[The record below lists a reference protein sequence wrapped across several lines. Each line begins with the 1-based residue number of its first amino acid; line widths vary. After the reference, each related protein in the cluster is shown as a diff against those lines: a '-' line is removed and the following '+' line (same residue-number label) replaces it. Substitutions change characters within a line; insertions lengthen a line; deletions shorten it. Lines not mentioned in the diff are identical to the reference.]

1 VDIKAEA
8 TVSLNPYQFG
18 NNNPVIFN
26 DPLGDMSNLNGQE
39 GRMRKGADGNYHVGW
54 YNDLLW
60 GGIDGDFGTR
70 GDGESYESG
79 GGGGGGGGG
88 KDRDENFTALN
99 LLELLLNNT
108 PHDEDKNFY
117 DIKYECFNVYYKNE
131 FVGFVE
137 KIFFGEYK
145 SVVDGKDV
153 QGVELILGF
162 KNKSDKFK
170 EFNWVQNV
178 ITTHIL
184 KDKKESG
191 EFVYRD
197 GYYYYADYTK
207 GNKPYYNA
215 SWNYKLM
222 DLVNKNSKFN
232 FFGNYTT
239 VFKDSP
245 SRETS
250 VKNGYWLASLS
261 LVANTKNGHE
271 TLTNFYYG
279 FQTDGNAKLKLINFG
294 QSAAN
299 FYWFTNYLLGLK
311 F

>member
-1 VDIKAEA
+1 VDMKAEEFA
-8 TVSLNPYQFG
+8 YINPYQFG
-18 NNNPVIFN
+18 NDNPVMFN
-26 DPLGDMSNLNGQE
+26 DPMGDKFGGRNGERGNQLQVHNW
-39 GRMRKGADGNYHVGW
+39 GAEYGW
-54 YNDLLW
+54 SH
-60 GGIDGDFGTR
+60 DFSSFG
-70 GDGESYESG
+70 SG
-79 GGGGGGGGG
+79 YVGGGG
-88 KDRDENFTALN
+88 KDRNENFTALN
-99 LLELLLNNT
+99 LLESLWNNT
-108 PHDEDKNFY
+108 ADGKDRNFF
-117 DIKYECFNVYYKNE
+117 DVKFECFNVYYKNE

-145 SVVDGKDV
+145 SDEGKDV
-153 QGVELILGF
+153 NGALLILGF
-162 KNKSDKFK
+162 KSKNDKFT

-178 ITTHIL
+178 ITTHL
-184 KDKKESG
+184 SPDKEKSG

-207 GNKPYYNA
+207 GNKPYYNP
-215 SWNYKLM
+215 SWNNNM
-222 DLVNKNSKFN
+222 VNSGEVDKNSKFG
-232 FFGNYTT
+232 FLGNYTT

-245 SRETS
+245 SRDVS
-250 VKNGYWLASLS
+250 FKNVYWLASLS

-294 QSAAN
+294 QSATN